1 MNEWER
7 LSRKAESIRQQ
18 YPKGTRIRLSN
29 MEGELDMPS
38 GLEGT
43 VAMVDDI
50 GQVHMKWDNGRT
62 LPLNTEVDSFAILS
76 RPEKKRD
83 DPPR

>member
-7 LSRKAESIRQQ
+7 LSRKAEYIKKQ
-18 YPKGTRIRLSN
+18 YPKGTRIRLSH
-29 MEGELDMPS
+29 MEGEPDMPA

-43 VAMVDDI
+43 VAVVDDI
-50 GQVHMKWDNGRT
+50 GQVHMNWDNGRT
-62 LPLNTEVDSFAILS
+62 LPLNTEVDSFTVLS

-83 DPPR
+83 DPFR